1 MGEKPNSATEILDS
15 DLVDL
20 IAAEFN
26 AIPKRMAAASLDA
39 HRRPLS
45 DYSAP
50 GKPERPPVVVVMG
63 HINHGKTSLLD
74 AYRHTNVVAEE
85 AGAITQRIG
94 AFRGEEDN
102 NNNNNIVTMMIIG
115 NSNE

>member
-26 AIPKRMAAASLDA
+26 AIPKRMATASLDA
-39 HRRPLS
+39 LRRPVS
-45 DYSAP
+45 EYSAP
-50 GKPERPPVVVVMG
+50 GQPERPPVVVVMG

-74 AYRHTNVVAEE
+74 AYRNTNVVAEE

-94 AFRGEEDN
+94 AFRGN
-102 NNNNNIVTMMIIG
+102 NNK
-115 NSNE
+115 NSG